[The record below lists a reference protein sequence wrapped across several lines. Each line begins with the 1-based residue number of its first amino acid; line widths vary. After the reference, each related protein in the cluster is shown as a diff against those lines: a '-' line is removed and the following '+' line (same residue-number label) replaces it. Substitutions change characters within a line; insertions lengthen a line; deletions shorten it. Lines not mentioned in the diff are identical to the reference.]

1 MQKRVLRLSVQSGMV
16 VQTALLIK
24 ACYHGWGSRIQ
35 SLLEGDVRTAEQLF
49 FASNVLLVL
58 VHGCS
63 RACMLLTLAR
73 VQHRRTWGTYAVTA
87 GLATWLVGS
96 VLGVVLNRMSGP
108 TYWQPIGQDCSFIV
122 WLLIYMVGL
131 VVDLGISALGIHCT
145 FRLQMT
151 LLRRLFVNAVF
162 SADILIIVP
171 AIYGFQ
177 YLNQHAADIA
187 EDPTLHSAPFIIAN
201 QAGLWVS
208 MWCRFL
214 EIAHGL
220 RDEMGHATFGF
231 GDKFSQVRSQRKSD
245 YRGSEP
251 KVKTPTFAS
260 GRRRR
265 AEEEEDEIELAPRQ
279 ATVHNAKVESSGPHH
294 DAWSTDGILQHRS
307 YNVES
312 EEASL

>member
-1 MQKRVLRLSVQSGMV
+1 MACRFRPGCRPESNVWSNLLATDRARLFGNGVS
-16 VQTALLIK
+16 A
-24 ACYHGWGSRIQ
+24 
-35 SLLEGDVRTAEQLF
+35 AEQMTS
-49 FASNVLLVL
+49 AN
-58 VHGCS
+58 
-63 RACMLLTLAR
+63 AR
-73 VQHRRTWGTYAVTA
+73 CQ
-87 GLATWLVGS
+87 
-96 VLGVVLNRMSGP
+96 
-108 TYWQPIGQDCSFIV
+108 FIV
-122 WLLIYMVGL
+122 WLLIYIVGL

-145 FRLQMT
+145 FGLQMT

-162 SADILIIVP
+162 SADILRNADADVFSNSIIVP
-171 AIYGFQ
+171 AIYGLQ
-177 YLNQHAADIA
+177 YLNQHAVDIA
-187 EDPTLHSAPFIIAN
+187 EDPTLHSTPFIIAN

-251 KVKTPTFAS
+251 KVKPPTFAS
-260 GRRRR
+260 ARRRR

-279 ATVHNAKVESSGPHH
+279 AAVHNAKVESSGPHH